1 MIFIHNVPADK
12 LREQLKLY
20 KPEDII
26 SIVVSRYQDGWALF
40 YQIIYK
46 K

>member
-1 MIFIHNVPADK
+1 MIFVDNVPADK
-12 LREQLKLY
+12 LREQLQTYNPNK
-20 KPEDII
+20 II
-26 SIVVSRYQDGWALF
+26 AVTVSRYVGGWALF